1 MNLTTGKPST
11 KYILDLDTLSRIN
24 INQKLGD
31 GGWRIEAII
40 VTNNDSQNASKH
52 AFFIPAQSK
61 ASRPQ
66 PITGRS
72 ASVQPQSNR
81 GYEVPHQIPHQ
92 LPHPPPSSLVNRLE
106 QEASA
111 NQFIHQK
118 NAIENG
124 LQQSHFR
131 SRSVQYGK
139 EYEIKVKT
147 GEIKGAGTKAAIHVK
162 FFGTGNYLEFKQ
174 LFKQLCYSSGKKFY
188 SHIQNLNTIVSTF
201 KSTF

>member
-11 KYILDLDTLSRIN
+11 KHILDLDTLSRIN

-40 VTNNDSQNASKH
+40 VTNNDSLNASKH

-66 PITGRS
+66 PIAGRS

-81 GYEVPHQIPHQ
+81 GYEVPHQIPH
-92 LPHPPPSSLVNRLE
+92 PPPTSLVNRLE

-111 NQFIHQK
+111 NQYIHQK

-124 LQQSHFR
+124 LQQSLQQSHFR

-162 FFGTGNYLEFKQ
+162 FFGTGNNLEFKQ
-174 LFKQLCYSSGKKFY
+174 LCYFSGKIFY

>member
-11 KYILDLDTLSRIN
+11 KHILDLDTLSQIN
-24 INQKLGD
+24 INQKLRD

-40 VTNNDSQNASKH
+40 VTNNDSKNASKH
-52 AFFIPAQSK
+52 AFFIPAQS
-61 ASRPQ
+61 RPQ
-66 PITGRS
+66 PISSRS
-72 ASVQPQSNR
+72 ATVQPQSNP
-81 GYEVPHQIPHQ
+81 GQSQQSIQSVIA
-92 LPHPPPSSLVNRLE
+92 PPSSLVNRLE
-106 QEASA
+106 QEAST
-111 NQFIHQK
+111 NQYLYQK

-162 FFGTGNYLEFKQ
+162 FFGTG
-174 LFKQLCYSSGKKFY
+174 
-188 SHIQNLNTIVSTF
+188 
-201 KSTF
+201 

>member
-11 KYILDLDTLSRIN
+11 KHILDLDTLSRIN
-24 INQKLGD
+24 INQNLGD
-31 GGWRIEAII
+31 ITGGWRIEAII

-52 AFFIPAQSK
+52 AFFIPAQSRDQ
-61 ASRPQ
+61 SRPQ

-72 ASVQPQSNR
+72 ASVQPRKSNR
-81 GYEVPHQIPHQ
+81 GYEVPHQAVIT
-92 LPHPPPSSLVNRLE
+92 PPASSMVNRLE
-106 QEASA
+106 QEAIES
-111 NQFIHQK
+111 NQYLHQK
-118 NAIENG
+118 NAIEND

-162 FFGTGNYLEFKQ
+162 FFGTG
-174 LFKQLCYSSGKKFY
+174 
-188 SHIQNLNTIVSTF
+188 
-201 KSTF
+201 